1 MIVVDAN
8 ILAYLAIPGEH
19 TQAAQSLVTGGQECI
34 APGLWRSELRNVL
47 VGYMRR
53 GELLLDEAA
62 ALLTVVEEAMSAREF
77 ESDSF
82 SVLTL
87 ADRSDCSAYDCE
99 YVALAK
105 QLGVKLVTVDHKVL
119 RAFPEAAV
127 PLTAD

>member
-19 TQAAQSLVTGGQECI
+19 TRAAQSLVTSGQECI

-62 ALLTVVEEAMSAREF
+62 ALLAVVEEAMSAREF

-82 SVLTL
+82 SVLT
-87 ADRSDCSAYDCE
+87 
-99 YVALAK
+99 
-105 QLGVKLVTVDHKVL
+105 
-119 RAFPEAAV
+119 
-127 PLTAD
+127 